1 MMKVQSSK
9 FKVQSLLLAAM
20 AFVFCMSSCG
30 SDDNDAPEAPLA
42 TQVAGSYS
50 GNEIFVVDG
59 DESSNETKSYQF
71 TKVTDVSVDLQIPEV
86 GMGMMTIPSFPIKGI
101 SLSKD
106 GNTVKGKLASYEGSV
121 KGADGSDKTY
131 TITDLTAL
139 FSDKTVVV
147 TYSLKY
153 GRMPFPFTCT
163 FTGTKK

>member
-1 MMKVQSSK
+1 M
-9 FKVQSLLLAAM
+9 AAM
-20 AFVFCMSSCG
+20 AFVFGMSSCSS
-30 SDDNDAPEAPLA
+30 SDDDAPEAPLA
-42 TQVAGSYS
+42 EQVSGSYS
-50 GNEIFVVDG
+50 GNEIFVVDNE
-59 DESSNETKSYQF
+59 ESSNETKTYKL
-71 TKVTDVSVDLQIPEV
+71 TKITDASVDLQIPEV

-121 KGADGSDKTY
+121 KGADGSDKAY

-163 FTGTKK
+163 FTGTRN

>member
-1 MMKVQSSK
+1 MKK
-9 FKVQSLLLAAM
+9 FVTMTLAVM
-20 AFVFCMSSCG
+20 AFVFGMISCSS
-30 SDDNDAPEAPLA
+30 SDDDDQPAEALA
-42 TQVAGSYS
+42 TQVVGIYT
-50 GNEIFVVDG
+50 GNEIFVVNNE
-59 DESSNETKSYQF
+59 ESSNETKVYQF
-71 TKVTDVSVDLQIPEV
+71 TKANDVTVDLEIPEV

>member
-1 MMKVQSSK
+1 MKK
-9 FKVQSLLLAAM
+9 FLTMTMVVM
-20 AFVFCMSSCG
+20 AFVVSMSSC
-30 SDDNDAPEAPLA
+30 SKDDDAPEVAVA
-42 TQVAGSYS
+42 DQVAGSYT

-71 TKVTDVSVDLQIPEV
+71 TKVSDVSVDLQIPEV
-86 GMGMMTIPSFPIKGI
+86 GMGMMTVPSFPIKGI

-106 GNTVKGKLASYEGSV
+106 GNTIKGKLASYEGSV

>member
-1 MMKVQSSK
+1 
-9 FKVQSLLLAAM
+9 M

>member
-1 MMKVQSSK
+1 MKMKKIIMMM
-9 FKVQSLLLAAM
+9 AAT
-20 AFVFCMSSCG
+20 AFLFGMSSCG
-30 SDDNDAPEAPLA
+30 GDDDAPEAPLA
-42 TQVAGSYS
+42 AQVVGSYT

-59 DESSNETKSYQF
+59 DESSNETKTYQF
-71 TKVTDVSVDLQIPEV
+71 TKVSDLSVDLQIPEV

-163 FTGTKK
+163 FTGTRN

>member
-1 MMKVQSSK
+1 MK
-9 FKVQSLLLAAM
+9 FKSMMTMAAM
-20 AFVFCMSSCG
+20 AFVFGMSSCSS
-30 SDDNDAPEAPLA
+30 SDDDAPETPLA
-42 TQVAGSYS
+42 EQVAGSYS
-50 GNEIFVVDG
+50 GNEIFVVDNE
-59 DESSNETKSYQF
+59 ESSNETKTYKL
-71 TKVTDVSVDLQIPEV
+71 TKITDTSVDLQIPEV

-121 KGADGSDKTY
+121 KGADGSDKAY

-163 FTGTKK
+163 FTGTRN

>member
-1 MMKVQSSK
+1 MKFRSMMTM
-9 FKVQSLLLAAM
+9 AAM
-20 AFVFCMSSCG
+20 AFVFGMSSCSS
-30 SDDNDAPEAPLA
+30 SDDDAPETPLA
-42 TQVAGSYS
+42 EQVAGSYS
-50 GNEIFVVDG
+50 GNEIFVVDNE
-59 DESSNETKSYQF
+59 ESSNETKTYKL
-71 TKVTDVSVDLQIPEV
+71 TKITDASVDLQIPEV

-121 KGADGSDKTY
+121 KGADGSDKAY
-131 TITDLTAL
+131 TITDLAAL

-163 FTGTKK
+163 FTGTRN